1 MTEPLYVRGGG
12 AVTPVGLDARQ
23 TCAAIRGRVAN
34 FRRIVRSQ
42 PFGTNQ
48 FVARVPAHW
57 KLRSVPAEW
66 LVNLAARAVKEII
79 DRHRLNVRETA
90 LILIPPEPFRHDVF
104 ENNETVGSLAGLV
117 ARKIDAHF
125 SSAAQI
131 ATGGAAS
138 LVAGLRHAAR
148 LLTSGEA
155 THVIVGG
162 VDTYVLDE
170 EYARLETA
178 GRLRTEGTAQGLTPG
193 EGAAFAL
200 LSAHPPAN
208 GERSTAIFGVG
219 DAAEPDTALS
229 DHQSQGRA
237 MLAALKTALAEG
249 GAQESSL
256 GWVISNANGERY
268 GALESLVTRAR
279 FYRTRREI
287 MPTTYPAMSVG
298 ETGSASG
305 TLALLV
311 ATHGFVRGYAPSK
324 LAMIEL
330 SSEGPGRAACLV
342 AAVGRGGPTG
352 E

>member
-1 MTEPLYVRGGG
+1 
-12 AVTPVGLDARQ
+12 
-23 TCAAIRGRVAN
+23 
-34 FRRIVRSQ
+34 
-42 PFGTNQ
+42 
-48 FVARVPAHW
+48 
-57 KLRSVPAEW
+57 
-66 LVNLAARAVKEII
+66 
-79 DRHRLNVRETA
+79 
-90 LILIPPEPFRHDVF
+90 VF
-104 ENNETVGSLAGLV
+104 DDDETVGSLAGLV
-117 ARKIDAHF
+117 ARKIGAHF
-125 SSAAQI
+125 SSAAQV

-138 LVAGLRHAAR
+138 LAAALRHAAR
-148 LLTSGEA
+148 LLANGEA
-155 THVIVGG
+155 VHVIVGG
-162 VDTYVLDE
+162 VDTYVLDDE
-170 EYARLETA
+170 FVRLETA

-200 LSAHPPAN
+200 LSAHPPPN

-219 DAAEPDTALS
+219 DAAESQSALS
-229 DHQSQGRA
+229 QYQSQGRA
-237 MLAALKTALAEG
+237 MLTALRAALTEG

-311 ATHGFVRGYAPSK
+311 ATHAFVRGYAPSR

-342 AAVGRGGPTG
+342 AAVGGGVSDS